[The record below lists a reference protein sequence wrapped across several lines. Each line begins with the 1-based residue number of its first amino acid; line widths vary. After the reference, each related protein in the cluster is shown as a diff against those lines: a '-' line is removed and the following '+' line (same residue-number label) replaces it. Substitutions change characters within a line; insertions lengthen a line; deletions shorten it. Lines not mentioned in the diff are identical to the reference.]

1 MWAFES
7 YDSVS
12 LLDGVFIAGRLL
24 ESRVVD
30 HVSINDNLIQLG
42 SGNNHWLLFS
52 IDSEK
57 HILILQSRYDNDQH
71 KILAS
76 KIAEYLNR
84 NSSRLTR
91 SDDDHSDQVW
101 ELIQHINE

>member
-12 LLDGVFIAGRLL
+12 LLDGVFIAGRLIEL
-24 ESRVVD
+24 GVVD
-30 HVSINDNLIQLG
+30 HVSINQNLIQLG

-52 IDSEK
+52 IESEK
-57 HILILQSRYDNDQH
+57 HILFLQSRYDNDQH
-71 KILAS
+71 NLLAS
-76 KIAEYLNR
+76 KIEEYLKR

-91 SDDDHSDQVW
+91 SDDEHSNQVW